1 MAEAYGLT
9 PCTSGLTSESKLS
22 CSPKVQFGFVPNHS
36 HHGGKTLKTEER
48 SNQVATLKIIK
59 KLISKIIK
67 MFFSGAKR
75 NGVFPL
81 VMSSVAQQRG
91 MMAGLVQELALKH
104 NALTAD
110 QKPQSLDSNRGV
122 FMVFVNNRIINK

>member
-9 PCTSGLTSESKLS
+9 PCTSGLASESKLS

-36 HHGGKTLKTEER
+36 HHGGKTSRFALKNLFESKASNLTIVADVALWTE
-48 SNQVATLKIIK
+48 NW
-59 KLISKIIK
+59 
-67 MFFSGAKR
+67 FFSGAKR

-91 MMAGLVQELALKH
+91 MMAGHVQELALKH
-104 NALTAD
+104 NAMTAD
-110 QKPQSLDSNRGV
+110 QKLAELRQQQRG
-122 FMVFVNNRIINK
+122 FYGFC